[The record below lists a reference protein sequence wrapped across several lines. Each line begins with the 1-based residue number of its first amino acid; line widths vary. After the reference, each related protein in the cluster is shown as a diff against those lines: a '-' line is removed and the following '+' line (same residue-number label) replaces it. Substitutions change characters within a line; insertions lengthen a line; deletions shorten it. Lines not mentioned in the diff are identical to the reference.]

1 MNTKDYV
8 LGALSGFLMGVFL
21 LPTFS
26 FLNIHIKDMIA
37 PIATSVGVALPA
49 GFSNTWLLGVIP
61 VIWLLGILLGRILSV
76 KIPFMIQFARYV
88 AAGFLSF
95 SIDFAVYN
103 ILLSYFGVTSGP
115 KLVLSKGISFMTGN
129 FNAYTWNHFWVFGDK
144 RDPNESILKE
154 YGRFLSVS
162 VVGLVIN
169 VAVTVF
175 FTDIIGVRGG
185 FTPEAWANIAGVIAV
200 AAVILWNFA
209 GYKLIVF
216 KKKQLAIPVVS
227 SR

>member
-1 MNTKDYV
+1 MNIKDYV

-26 FLNIHIKDMIA
+26 FLNIHIKDAIA
-37 PIATSVGVALPA
+37 PFVAMAGLQLPA
-49 GFSNTWLLGVIP
+49 GFSNTWLLGIIP
-61 VIWLLGILLGRILSV
+61 VLWILGVLLGRILSA

-95 SIDFAVYN
+95 AIDFAIYN
-103 ILLSYFGVTSGP
+103 MLLSYFGVTSGS
-115 KLVLSKGISFMTGN
+115 KLILSKGIGFMTGN
-129 FNAYTWNHFWVFGDK
+129 LNAYTWNHFWVFGDK

-169 VAVTVF
+169 VGVTAL
-175 FTDIIGVRGG
+175 FTDVIGVRGG

-216 KKKQLAIPVVS
+216 KKKQPIVGS
-227 SR
+227 MQ